1 MTRNANAVG
10 NDDSEQ
16 VAALTPHHGATKK
29 TAAETLG
36 RMMIYSPE
44 ELLRRIRLG
53 EDNSFELQSVA
64 FKGEAVIR
72 PLPQKLA
79 DELASMANTND
90 CVVILGVD
98 DKTREIIG
106 IPEGRMEIV
115 DRYIHEIC
123 NDSIT
128 PPISF
133 KSFWMELPD
142 STGSSK
148 IILQVEVPRSLFVHE
163 SPGGYFHRQE
173 SSVRKMSPEYLARMF
188 QQRSQARLFR
198 FEEQP
203 VPGSSMK
210 DLREEFWRE
219 YTTRS
224 NESTDVVLLK
234 RSLLAKEDRGALA
247 ASVAGILFCCE
258 HPEHFLPSAFIEA
271 VRYRGS
277 RQDSNYQI
285 DAQRIRGP
293 LHRQIK
299 ETMTFLRRNQTIGAV
314 KKPHRVEK
322 PQFSERAV
330 FEAVVNA
337 VAHRDYSVSGSKI
350 RFFMFDDR
358 LEIYSPGALP
368 NTLTIDNI
376 HLRQSTRNELI
387 TSLLAETPVAR
398 EFWGIRRD
406 YYMEKRGDGV
416 RIIMDESESLTE
428 KKPVYTLIDDSELLL
443 TIYSAKTEEVHQ
455 D

>member
-1 MTRNANAVG
+1 MF
-10 NDDSEQ
+10 D
-16 VAALTPHHGATKK
+16 
-29 TAAETLG
+29 
-36 RMMIYSPE
+36 SPE
-44 ELLRRIRLG
+44 ELLRRIRLR
-53 EDNSFELQSVA
+53 EDSSFELKSVV
-64 FKGEAVIR
+64 FRGEKVVGPSR
-72 PLPQKLA
+72 HKLA

-90 CVVILGVD
+90 GVVVLGVD
-98 DKTREIIG
+98 DNTHEIIG

-115 DRYIHEIC
+115 ERYVHEIC

-133 KSFWMELPD
+133 QSFWMELPD
-142 STGSSK
+142 SAGASR
-148 IILQVEVPRSLFVHE
+148 IILKVEIPRSLFVHK
-163 SPGGYFHRQE
+163 SPGGYFHRQG
-173 SSVRKMSPEYLARMF
+173 SSAREMSPEYLIRMF

-203 VPGSSMK
+203 VPGSSMD
-210 DLREEFWRE
+210 DLREKLWKN

-224 NESTDVVLLK
+224 SEPADVVLLK
-234 RSLLAKEDRGALA
+234 RSLLAKEESGMLV

-258 HPEHFLPSAFIEA
+258 HPEYFLPSAFIEA
-271 VRYRGS
+271 VRYRGM

-299 ETMTFLRRNQTIGAV
+299 EALIFARKNQTVGAV

-337 VAHRDYSVSGSKI
+337 VAHRDYSISGSKI

-368 NTLTIDNI
+368 NTVTVDNI

-387 TSLLAETPVAR
+387 TSLLAETPVG
-398 EFWGIRRD
+398 EDIGGIERD
-406 YYMEKRGDGV
+406 FYMEKRGDGV
-416 RIIMDESESLTE
+416 RIIMDASESLSE
-428 KKPVYTLIDDSELLL
+428 KKPVYKLIDDSELLL
-443 TIYSAKTEEVHQ
+443 TIYSAKTGEVHQ